1 MIDMVRVLE
10 DEIRDL
16 ERIIAAD
23 EAILEIEKSQAKRL
37 VLREEIS
44 KAQDKIERLTSR
56 IEGMRAV
63 D

>member
-10 DEIRDL
+10 GEIRDL

-23 EAILEIEKSQAKRL
+23 QEILDVEKSQAKRAFL
-37 VLREEIS
+37 LEEIS
-44 KAQDKIERLTSR
+44 DARDRVERLTNR
-56 IEGMRAV
+56 IEGLRAV

>member
-10 DEIRDL
+10 GEIRDL

-23 EAILEIEKSQAKRL
+23 EAILEIEKSKAKRI
-37 VLREEIS
+37 VLREEIT
-44 KAQDKIERLTSR
+44 KALDKIERLTSR
-56 IEGMRAV
+56 IEGLRAV

>member
-10 DEIRDL
+10 GEILDL

-23 EAILEIEKSQAKRL
+23 EAILDIEKSQAKRL
-37 VLREEIS
+37 FLLEEIS
-44 KAQDKIERLTSR
+44 KARYKIERLTNR
-56 IEGMRAV
+56 IEGLRAV

>member
-1 MIDMVRVLE
+1 MIDMVRVLRG
-10 DEIRDL
+10 EIRDL

-37 VLREEIS
+37 VLLEEIS
-44 KAQDKIERLTSR
+44 EARDKIERLMNR
-56 IEGMRAV
+56 IEGLLAV

>member
-10 DEIRDL
+10 GEIRDL

-23 EAILEIEKSQAKRL
+23 EAILEIEKSQAKRHIL
-37 VLREEIS
+37 ADEIS
-44 KAQDKIERLTSR
+44 KVRDKIERLIAR
-56 IEGMRAV
+56 IEGLRAV

>member
-10 DEIRDL
+10 GEIRDL

-23 EAILEIEKSQAKRL
+23 EAILEIEKSQARRIF
-37 VLREEIS
+37 LREEIS
-44 KAQDKIERLTSR
+44 KARDKIERLMDS
-56 IEGMRAV
+56 IEQGP